1 MSAAIMVSLFAF
13 VVFSVLFGQSSVS
26 VRNVAFAEGKTLL
39 TIYSDGQKKTVAT
52 DAKTIGEAL
61 EQNGI
66 KLGNG
71 DVVEPSADTAI
82 DQAFY
87 NANIYRAYPSLIID
101 GATKTTVMSGYRSA
115 RQVVESSDVK
125 LHSEDKVSID
135 RNDNFVVD
143 GVIGQRIMIDRATPV
158 EVTIGTKTFQMRTW
172 KPTVGEFLSEKG
184 LTLASND
191 SLNVDLKSAIYK
203 NMNITIGLDNRNL
216 IQEEVIN
223 PETQYVDDP
232 SLSFGTKVVRQ
243 KGLAGKK
250 ISTYQI
256 EFQKGIEVS
265 RKLVNQTVITEPVKQ
280 IIARGIATNVSADRS
295 ALLAAAG
302 IAQEDYSYVQYII
315 NNENGLWCPT
325 RWQGQKS
332 CPSSYQPLYAGAE
345 TNASTG
351 YGMCQATP
359 ASKMETAGADWRT
372 NPVTQ
377 LKWCNS
383 YAVGRYGSWANAW
396 AAWQSK
402 RWW

>member
-39 TIYSDGQKKTVAT
+39 MIYADGQKKTVAT

-61 EQNGI
+61 EQNGV
-66 KLGNG
+66 KLGKG
-71 DVVEPSADTAI
+71 DVVEPSVGTVI
-82 DQAFY
+82 NQAFY

-135 RNDNFVVD
+135 RSDNFVAD
-143 GVIGQRIMIDRATPV
+143 GVIGQRIIIDRATPV
-158 EVTIGTKTFQMRTW
+158 KVTIGKKAFEMRTW
-172 KPTVGEFLSEKG
+172 ATTVEEFLAEKSIV
-184 LTLASND
+184 LASGDN
-191 SLNVDLKSAIYK
+191 LNVDLKSDIYS
-203 NMNITIGLDNRNL
+203 NMQITLSRLGQDI
-216 IQEEVIN
+216 IQEEQTIE
-223 PETQYVDDP
+223 PETQYLDDP
-232 SLSFGTKVVRQ
+232 NLSFGTEVIRQ

-250 ISTYQI
+250 LASYQMVL
-256 EFQKGIEVS
+256 QNGVPTK
-265 RKLVNQTVITEPVKQ
+265 KLVQEVIITAATKLIV
-280 IIARGIATNVSADRS
+280 ARGTAVNIPADK
-295 ALLAAAG
+295 AGWMAAAG
-302 IAQEDYSYVQYII
+302 IAQSDFSYVQNIL

-359 ASKMETAGADWRT
+359 AAKMETAGADWRT

-383 YAVGRYGSWANAW
+383 YAVGRYGSWAKAW